1 MKVHTDNILTSFFLA
16 LIVGTVI
23 RAIFLYI
30 NQPILDISIYKTFL
44 IGGMIDSLVLSILF
58 LPALLFLIL
67 RIRLLKYIK
76 FVLIFQRFYLFT
88 IISLFLISSFID
100 IFIFKIYHYRLNP
113 SLIEK
118 TLDIPLSILL
128 NMLQSQF
135 NYEVL
140 LLPLLLIIGYGST
153 CWFISIKKF
162 YQLFSKKIF
171 CKSVSYKEVP
181 LQKQMQMLLI
191 FHLLIFIFTS
201 FIYVPFLSS
210 KSFDQIIYSQ
220 QKKYVLQ
227 VASKN
232 SFFNLFQDVFGYKL
246 YRDGFRENW
255 TEYKHD
261 FVKKD
266 FQKLIQEDNAEFVS
280 DNNVFLRKPKNAKKE
295 LQTKPHIVLLN
306 IDSLSQKFLDD
317 ENHLP
322 YIKHLTKDGIYFTDF
337 YFHSG
342 GSINA
347 FTSLLFGLPMI
358 HPYTS
363 FMEDVFK
370 KTKKISLMS
379 ILKGEGYKSIHV
391 ESCSVDEYKTKENFL
406 NYGGDIV
413 IEKNDFI
420 SSNNS
425 KEKHIC
431 AANDHLVVQ
440 KALSEIKKLY
450 QEMPTFTKINLNN
463 LHFFGNTPNI
473 ASYGHPKS
481 FDVKKHCKISKNSIY
496 EEKLQNGLC
505 YINFIVKDFVEE
517 VSDLIGHNLII
528 ILTGEHRSWEP
539 IPYKVES
546 LQSMQVPLIIV
557 DKRGLTPKGVVNKIA
572 SHQDVAPTLLY
583 MIGYTG
589 AYPFLGR
596 NLLAKNN
603 EKSFTVFHDRAFY
616 SLRKGDYLLE
626 YGRHESQVFKI
637 IEDKDK
643 VKIKV
648 LLDDNDLKL
657 KLEKEFK
664 QYMAGLALW
673 NSVDHVIEQEKQ

>member
-16 LIVGTVI
+16 LIGGTVI

-135 NYEVL
+135 DYEVL

-162 YQLFSKKIF
+162 YQFSSKKIF
-171 CKSVSYKEVP
+171 CKSKPYKEIS
-181 LQKQMQMLLI
+181 LQKQLQMLLI
-191 FHLLIFIFTS
+191 SHLLIFIFTS
-201 FIYVPFLSS
+201 FIYIPFLSS
-210 KSFDQIIYSQ
+210 MSFDQIIHSQ

-266 FQKLIQEDNAEFVS
+266 FQKLIQEDNSEFVNDS
-280 DNNVFLRKPKNAKKE
+280 NLFLRKLKNARKE

-317 ENHLP
+317 ENHLS

-370 KTKKISLMS
+370 KTKKISLMN
-379 ILKGEGYKSIHV
+379 ILKEEGYKSIHV

-406 NYGGDIV
+406 SYGGDIV

-420 SSNNS
+420 SSNKS

-440 KALSEIKKLY
+440 KALSELQKLH

-473 ASYGHPKS
+473 AKYGYPKS
-481 FDVKKHCKISKNSIY
+481 FEDKKHCKISKNSVY
-496 EEKLQNGLC
+496 SEKLQNGLC
-505 YINFIVKDFVEE
+505 YINFVVKDFIEK

-528 ILTGEHRSWEP
+528 VLTGEHRSWEP

-546 LQSMQVPLIIV
+546 LQSMQVPLIIL

-583 MIGYTG
+583 MIGYTRV
-589 AYPFLGR
+589 YPFLGR

-603 EKSFTVFHDRAFY
+603 EESFTVFQDRAFY
-616 SLRKGDYLLE
+616 SFRKGDYLLE

-673 NSVDHVIEQEKQ
+673 NSVDHIVEKNN

>member
-76 FVLIFQRFYLFT
+76 FVLIFQRLYLFT

-162 YQLFSKKIF
+162 YQLSSKKIF
-171 CKSVSYKEVP
+171 CKSKPYKEIS
-181 LQKQMQMLLI
+181 LQKQLQMLLI
-191 FHLLIFIFTS
+191 SHLLIFIFTS
-201 FIYVPFLSS
+201 FIYIPFLSS
-210 KSFDQIIYSQ
+210 MSFDQIIHSQ

-266 FQKLIQEDNAEFVS
+266 FQKLIQEDNSEFVNDS
-280 DNNVFLRKPKNAKKE
+280 NLFLRKLKNARKE

-317 ENHLP
+317 ENHLS

-370 KTKKISLMS
+370 KTKKISLMN
-379 ILKGEGYKSIHV
+379 ILKEEGYKSIHV

-406 NYGGDIV
+406 SYGGDIV

-420 SSNNS
+420 SSNKS

-450 QEMPTFTKINLNN
+450 QKMPTFTKINLNN

-505 YINFIVKDFVEE
+505 YINFIVKDFVGE

-557 DKRGLTPKGVVNKIA
+557 DKRDLTPKGVVNKIA

-603 EKSFTVFHDRAFY
+603 EESFTVFQDRAFY
-616 SLRKGDYLLE
+616 SFRKGDYLLE

-673 NSVDHVIEQEKQ
+673 NSVDHIVEKNN